1 MPVTPGGQS
10 IGHECVGIVEDT
22 GADVTSVNNG
32 DLVIVGIALIRAA
45 VDLGVT
51 FFDTA
56 EAYGPFA
63 NESLVGKAVAPVRE
77 QVVIATKFAYDY
89 DAAGNRL
96 GLNNSPAHIQQAVEG
111 SLRRLRAERIDLLYQ
126 HRVDPSV
133 PIEDVA
139 GAVRE
144 LIEQGKVAHFG
155 LSEVGAQT
163 IRRAHHIQPV
173 AAVRNEYSLWTRDP
187 EAEVLP
193 ACDELGIGFV
203 PWSPL
208 GQGFLTGTVNES
220 MQFPASDVRSWF
232 PRFSPEARERRTSR
246 SSTRSGRSLPRI
258 TPPLH
263 RSRSPGSSRSDH
275 GPCPSPVP
283 EGWSDC
289 RRTSERITRPGLR
302 DPAVPAAPRCPP
314 GSRRRARP
322 RRPGPR

>member
-1 MPVTPGGQS
+1 MHMRTLGSSGLKVSALGLGCMGLSANYGEPVD
-10 IGHECVGIVEDT
+10 E
-22 GADVTSVNNG
+22 AA
-32 DLVIVGIALIRAA
+32 GIALIRAA

-96 GLNNSPAHIQQAVEG
+96 GLNSSPAHIQQAVEG

-173 AAVRNEYSLWTRDP
+173 AAVQNEYSLWTRDP
-187 EAEVLP
+187 EAKVLP

-232 PRFSPEARERRTSR
+232 PRFSPEARAANQPIVDTVREVAAAHNATPAQIALAWLLAQRPCTVPIPGTRRLERLKENIGADSVELTAEELETLEAINATGSVQGARGT
-246 SSTRSGRSLPRI
+246 GRE
-258 TPPLH
+258 TY
-263 RSRSPGSSRSDH
+263 G
-275 GPCPSPVP
+275 
-283 EGWSDC
+283 
-289 RRTSERITRPGLR
+289 
-302 DPAVPAAPRCPP
+302 
-314 GSRRRARP
+314 
-322 RRPGPR
+322 

>member
-1 MPVTPGGQS
+1 MHMRTLGSSGLKVSALGLGCMGLSANYGEPVD
-10 IGHECVGIVEDT
+10 E
-22 GADVTSVNNG
+22 AA
-32 DLVIVGIALIRAA
+32 GIALIRAA

-96 GLNNSPAHIQQAVEG
+96 GLNSSPAHIQQAVEG

-155 LSEVGAQT
+155 LSEVGARDDPPGAPHPAGR
-163 IRRAHHIQPV
+163 RRAERVLALDPRSRGES
-173 AAVRNEYSLWTRDP
+173 AARLRRAGHRVHSLEPARP
-187 EAEVLP
+187 GLP
-193 ACDELGIGFV
+193 HRHSD
-203 PWSPL
+203 
-208 GQGFLTGTVNES
+208 ES
-220 MQFPASDVRSWF
+220 MQFPASDERSWF
-232 PRFSPEARERRTSR
+232 PASAPRRERRTSR

-283 EGWSDC
+283 EGWSD
-289 RRTSERITRPGLR
+289 
-302 DPAVPAAPRCPP
+302 
-314 GSRRRARP
+314 
-322 RRPGPR
+322 